1 MGALEDNVFVERLRA
16 RSSKRTSI
24 SRGYADGREAEVAI
38 QARGYRAPMAVW
50 RDGAPAAYGHVVKR
64 WRVDTGS
71 QAEQKQQADTA
82 FGGLKQETTGGPTS
96 H

>member
-64 WRVDTGS
+64 SSAGALT
-71 QAEQKQQADTA
+71 QAHRRSRNSKLIPPLAV
-82 FGGLKQETTGGPTS
+82 
-96 H
+96 